1 MYLIGPISI
10 ATGIALSLFLVV
22 FSVIV
27 INLSGYEGEDP
38 SYIVI
43 DELAGIFCT
52 MAGHQISIL
61 SLIIGFCLFRFFDI
75 LKPYPI
81 SLFERLKAGYGIVA
95 DDVVAAIFANAG
107 LSLILFLIGV
117 IR

>member
-1 MYLIGPISI
+1 M
-10 ATGIALSLFLVV
+10 V

-61 SLIIGFCLFRFFDI
+61 PLIIGFCLFRLFDI
-75 LKPYPI
+75 VKPYPI
-81 SLFERLKAGYGIVA
+81 SLLK
-95 DDVVAAIFANAG
+95 D
-107 LSLILFLIGV
+107 
-117 IR
+117 